1 LAALFFYFS
10 GCGQCTKKGKAREM
24 EINITEN
31 LVKVLIRQRDIA
43 MSKCAELEAKLLSVG
58 EKLAE
63 FENKEHAEDLF
74 KDKE

>member
-1 LAALFFYFS
+1 
-10 GCGQCTKKGKAREM
+10 M
-24 EINITEN
+24 EVNITEN
-31 LVKVLIRQRDIA
+31 LVK
-43 MSKCAELEAKLLSVG
+43 

>member
-1 LAALFFYFS
+1 
-10 GCGQCTKKGKAREM
+10 M
-24 EINITEN
+24 EVNITEN
-31 LVKVLIRQRDIA
+31 LVKVLIRQRDAA
-43 MSKCAELEAKLLSVG
+43 MSKCAELEAKLLSLG